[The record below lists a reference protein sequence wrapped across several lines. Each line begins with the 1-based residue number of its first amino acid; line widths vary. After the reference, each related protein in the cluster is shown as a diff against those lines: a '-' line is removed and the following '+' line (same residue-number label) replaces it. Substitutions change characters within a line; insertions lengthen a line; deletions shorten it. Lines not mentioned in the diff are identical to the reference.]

1 MKPNFFH
8 YHDSAKTHASQA
20 ALRPCLRQLHIVPTV
35 SIQLLK
41 VEKMLHK
48 KIFLILFILW
58 VNASFIQAQIG
69 LGQKQV
75 IHSNI
80 LNEDRTVQIYL
91 PASYQWASDRSYPV
105 LFVLDG
111 ESNYIHT
118 VGSVS
123 FLSLK
128 KEIPELII
136 VAITSTIRIRDF
148 TQTDWSSHWIGGGG
162 AINFKRFLSKEL
174 IPEIDK
180 DFRTNGFRIL
190 SGHSASGQFA
200 LYVLSSEPSLFNAY
214 FTISPDLTWDD
225 HLPQRSLAESFI
237 KTDSLKAFLYFAWS
251 DDLGGALADDKK
263 LVETLKNR
271 SPKGF
276 RWIGRSFPD
285 ETHISVPLLAQ
296 IDALRQLYAGY
307 RLHDDLLNKGLK
319 FAERHF
325 QNVSKI
331 VGYEIPIP
339 EDIINNLGY
348 DALENGNIQEAIAL
362 FKRNIQQNPNSANA
376 FDSIADAYEK
386 AGMWNEA
393 MASAEKAVELVYKFN
408 NPNSEDII
416 NHSNKIKDKI
426 ESEKSK

>member
-1 MKPNFFH
+1 M
-8 YHDSAKTHASQA
+8 
-20 ALRPCLRQLHIVPTV
+20 
-35 SIQLLK
+35 
-41 VEKMLHK
+41 
-48 KIFLILFILW
+48 
-58 VNASFIQAQIG
+58 
-69 LGQKQV
+69 

-80 LNEDRTVQIYL
+80 LNEDRTYQIYV
-91 PASYQWASDRSYPV
+91 PPSYQWASDRTYPV

-111 ESNYIHT
+111 ESNYTHT

-128 KEIPELII
+128 GEIPELII
-136 VAITSTIRIRDF
+136 VAITSTVRIRDY
-148 TQTDWSSHWIGGGG
+148 TQTDWSTHWFGGGG
-162 AINFKRFLSKEL
+162 AKNFKRFLSEEL

-190 SGHSASGQFA
+190 SGHSAAGQFA
-200 LYVLSSEPSLFNAY
+200 LYVLSSGPSLFNAY
-214 FTISPDLTWDD
+214 FTISPELTWDD
-225 HLPQRSLAESFI
+225 HLPQRSLEESFI

-251 DDLGGALADDKK
+251 DDSGGALEDDMK
-263 LVETLKNR
+263 LVETLKTR

-276 RWIGRSFPD
+276 RWIGRAFPD

-307 RLHDDLLNKGLK
+307 RFHDDLLDKGLK
-319 FAERHF
+319 FAEKHF

-348 DALENGNIQEAIAL
+348 AALENGNIQEAIAL
-362 FKRNIQQNPNSANA
+362 FKRNIQQNPYSANA
-376 FDSIADAYEK
+376 FDSITDAYEK

-393 MASAEKAVELVYKFN
+393 MESSGKAVELVNRFS
-408 NPNSEDII
+408 NPNSEIII
-416 NHSNKIKDKI
+416 NHAKKIKEKI
-426 ESEKSK
+426 ESDKSK